1 METGSLKNT
10 FKMIGPIAWL
20 ALAAGL
26 QMIGALLFFK
36 APIDLILIF
45 TGITITFGV
54 YMLNKFTDDEDNYN
68 CPDQKMFFQK
78 KSLLIAS
85 PILLIVSSIFLLV
98 ITNRL
103 VAWHIILIVSGILYS
118 ISVIPFVRNKSL
130 CFIRLKN
137 ILFIKNIVV
146 CLLWGITP
154 FALAASQKY
163 SVMPGKTDLLI
174 AVIAFCLTTFITAIA
189 YDVPDAD
196 GDRHVGVLTITT
208 QFGEKF
214 TAYFLL
220 ITGII
225 GCFCVGIFYLMG
237 IIKLPVTILFY
248 ANILW
253 TGIVTIPAFIKT
265 TPILKS
271 YIKPLLDS
279 QCVFCGLSLIVFS
292 YILRP

>member
-103 VAWHIILIVSGILYS
+103 VAWHIFLIVSG
-118 ISVIPFVRNKSL
+118 
-130 CFIRLKN
+130 
-137 ILFIKNIVV
+137 
-146 CLLWGITP
+146 
-154 FALAASQKY
+154 
-163 SVMPGKTDLLI
+163 MM
-174 AVIAFCLTTFITAIA
+174 
-189 YDVPDAD
+189 
-196 GDRHVGVLTITT
+196 
-208 QFGEKF
+208 FGF
-214 TAYFLL
+214 
-220 ITGII
+220 G
-225 GCFCVGIFYLMG
+225 
-237 IIKLPVTILFY
+237 
-248 ANILW
+248 
-253 TGIVTIPAFIKT
+253 
-265 TPILKS
+265 
-271 YIKPLLDS
+271 
-279 QCVFCGLSLIVFS
+279 Q
-292 YILRP
+292 